1 MSKLLDS
8 VGLAEFGKQ
17 FLARLNNKYVS
28 KSDSENFTT
37 AEKEKLSGI
46 GSGAEANV
54 LEAVQVNGTPLTITN
69 ETVNLAVTSGSAA
82 GTISVNSNDV
92 AVNGFSALANSVSGK
107 ADVNSPAFT
116 GTPTSVTPTTG
127 DNSTKIATTAF
138 VKTTVDAAIAD
149 AGIPSSS
156 TITALDTRVT
166 AVEAA
171 VGAVAG
177 AYVYKGTCTYANLP
191 SSGQAIGD
199 VYNVSDAHDNVP
211 AGTNYAW
218 NGTTWDALAGSFSID
233 TMSNTDVTSAITEI
247 FDEE

>member
-17 FLARLNNKYVS
+17 FLARLNNKYVN

-46 GSGAEANV
+46 NAGAEANV

-69 ETVNLAVTSGSAA
+69 EAVNLAVTSGSVA

-107 ADVNSPAFT
+107 ADINSPEFT

-138 VKTTVDAAIAD
+138 VKTTVDAAISD

-156 TITALDTRVT
+156 TITALDTRVG

-171 VGAVAG
+171 VQAVAG

-199 VYNVSDAHDNVP
+199 VWNVTDAYNNVP

-218 NGTTWDALAGSFSID
+218 NGSVWDPLSGSFTID
-233 TMSNTDVTSAITEI
+233 TMSTADVTSAITEI
-247 FDEE
+247 FE

>member
-17 FLARLNNKYVS
+17 FLARLNNKYVN

-46 GSGAEANV
+46 SSGAEANV

-69 ETVNLAVTSGSAA
+69 EAVNLAVTSGSVA

-107 ADVNSPAFT
+107 ADINSPEFT

-138 VKTTVDAAIAD
+138 VRTTVDAAISD

-191 SSGQAIGD
+191 ASGQTVGD
-199 VYNVSDAHDNVP
+199 VWNVEDAHNNVP

-218 NGTTWDALAGSFSID
+218 NGSTWDALSGSFTVE
-233 TMSNTDVTSAITEI
+233 TMSTTDVTSAITEI
-247 FDEE
+247 FE

>member
-28 KSDSENFTT
+28 KSDSENYTT
-37 AEKEKLSGI
+37 AEKTKLSGI
-46 GSGAEANV
+46 SSGAEANV
-54 LEAVQVNGTPLTITN
+54 LEVVQVNGTALTNTD
-69 ETVNLAVTSGSAA
+69 ETVNLTITSGSAA

-92 AVNGFSALANSVSGK
+92 AVNGFGTLATAVSGK
-107 ADVNSPAFT
+107 ANINSPEFT

-138 VKTTVDAAIAD
+138 VKTTVDDAISS

-177 AYVYKGTCTYANLP
+177 AYVYKGSCTYANLP
-191 SSGQAIGD
+191 SSGQATGD
-199 VYNVSDAHDNVP
+199 VWNVTDAHSDVP

-233 TMSNTDVTSAITEI
+233 TMSNSDVTSAITEI
-247 FDEE
+247 FED

>member
-17 FLARLNNKYVS
+17 FLARLNNKYVN

-46 GSGAEANV
+46 NAGAEANV

-107 ADVNSPAFT
+107 ADINSPEFT

-138 VKTTVDAAIAD
+138 VKTTVDAAISD

-156 TITALDTRVT
+156 TITALDTRVG

-171 VGAVAG
+171 VQAVAG
-177 AYVYKGTCTYANLP
+177 AYIYKGTCTYANLP

-199 VYNVSDAHDNVP
+199 VWNVEDAHNNVP

-218 NGTTWDALAGSFSID
+218 NGTAWDALSGSFTID
-233 TMSNTDVTSAITEI
+233 TMSTADVTSAITEI
-247 FDEE
+247 FE

>member
-46 GSGAEANV
+46 GAGAEVNV
-54 LEAVQVNGTPLTITN
+54 LEAVQINGTPLTITN
-69 ETVNLAVTSGSAA
+69 EAVNLAVTSGSAA

-138 VKTTVDAAIAD
+138 VKTTVDNAISSAGFPSD
-149 AGIPSSS
+149 A
-156 TITALDTRVT
+156 TVTALANRVSQ
-166 AVEAA
+166 VETA

-191 SSGQAIGD
+191 ASGQAIGD

-218 NGTTWDALAGSFSID
+218 NGTAWDALAGSFSID
-233 TMSNTDVTSAITEI
+233 TMSNSDVTSAITEI
-247 FDEE
+247 FEG